1 MVAPAATPLA
11 PPTFLPAFHPGDS
24 LAAAVLTDLA
34 DPARS
39 FLSVARAHNTSPEA
53 LSLWLTSPEISERI
67 ASMRSAAAIRT
78 RWLAGDHLPSCAELA
93 LRIVRTALA
102 SPNLPM
108 PDSALR
114 AVNVL
119 LRLASFDPNARPR
132 STPTRSRESNISA
145 GTATSLQN
153 QFAALLRAHRQPTQS
168 PDSTS
173 PEQDLASF
181 LNDCEGLGP
190 IAPGADDL
198 HALRDQSKHHS
209 VESSAHGRVESV
221 PQSDAETDPE
231 ADPNLPIL
239 QLPAALLSSILPSF
253 SSAEHNPFDPQSCL
267 RSTSPKQRTIV
278 KLRLKQQ
285 RKQIV
290 QDAVAFLIQHNHCT
304 EADIPAVRREI
315 ECFYRIS
322 QPACIQAARHP
333 P

>member
-1 MVAPAATPLA
+1 MVAPVATPLA
-11 PPTFLPAFHPGDS
+11 PPTFLRAFHPGDS

-34 DPARS
+34 DPTQS
-39 FLSVARAHNTSPEA
+39 FLSVAKAHNTSPEA
-53 LSLWLTSPEISERI
+53 LSLWLIRPEINERI
-67 ASMRSAAAIRT
+67 ASLRSAAAIRT

-93 LRIVRTALA
+93 SRIVRTVLA
-102 SPNLPM
+102 SPNLPV
-108 PDSALR
+108 PDAALR

-132 STPTRSRESNISA
+132 STPKQSRENSTTAN
-145 GTATSLQN
+145 ATSLQN
-153 QFAALLRAHRQPTQS
+153 QFAELLRAHRQPTQS
-168 PDSTS
+168 LDSTS

-198 HALRDQSKHHS
+198 HALRDQSEHHS
-209 VESSAHGRVESV
+209 VESSAHGLVESV